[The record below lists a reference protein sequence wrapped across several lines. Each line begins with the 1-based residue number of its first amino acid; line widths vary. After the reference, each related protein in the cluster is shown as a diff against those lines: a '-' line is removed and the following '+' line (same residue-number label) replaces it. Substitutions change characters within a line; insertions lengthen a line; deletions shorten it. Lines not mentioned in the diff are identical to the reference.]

1 MSQVQSANTT
11 LTLLVAGHAPRSERA
26 RAHLHAILREIGRD
40 VESVREIDLLQ
51 EPLLTIE
58 YGIFATPALI
68 REDAAGSRTILYGEL
83 SDTTGLRRFLLD
95 SDG

>member
-11 LTLLVAGHAPRSERA
+11 LTLFVTGRAPRSERA

-51 EPLLTIE
+51 QPLLTIE
-58 YGIFATPALI
+58 YGIFATPALL
-68 REDAAGSRTILYGEL
+68 REDTADSRTILYGDL
-83 SDTTGLRRFLLD
+83 SDNASLRRFLLE
-95 SDG
+95 SDQ